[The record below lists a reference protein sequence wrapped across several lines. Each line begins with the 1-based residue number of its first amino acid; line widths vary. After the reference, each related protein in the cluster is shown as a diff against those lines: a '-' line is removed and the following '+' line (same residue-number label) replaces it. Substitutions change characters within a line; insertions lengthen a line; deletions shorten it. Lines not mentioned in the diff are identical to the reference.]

1 MPCGFGKQWSTYHG
15 YTFLVSQLGV
25 SHLSVIHGSPTA
37 RLVPHPARRRK
48 VIYSGVMRSIITRA
62 LTLIDHAFVFWNNSF
77 PGSVINRFARRN
89 GGTLSNGMAYNL
101 LFAFFSGIWTV
112 FAVVTL
118 FFTKNTTLL
127 DWFISTLERTIPG
140 LSITD
145 SMVDGISSTMT
156 WTGVLTFCIFIWKV
170 LCCLDAWR
178 NAAWTM
184 MDRPKPFFD
193 PIQIRF
199 FDAVAFILVALM
211 FVVSSIAG
219 VISGGIVRRIVN
231 LLHDIAMLPESNTT
245 LANSMLLDLSGF
257 LIGLVFNILLMAL
270 MFCFVARI
278 RCDKRLTVFVCL
290 IGGLVISI
298 LQLLGSRLLGGAT
311 SNPLLAPFSV
321 FIGVLIWFSFIAQ
334 ILMYCAAFIGQAQ
347 SMFDEREAEKTE
359 LRSIAR
365 SMLPANDPSAG
376 QQSDR

>member
-1 MPCGFGKQWSTYHG
+1 
-15 YTFLVSQLGV
+15 
-25 SHLSVIHGSPTA
+25 
-37 RLVPHPARRRK
+37 
-48 VIYSGVMRSIITRA
+48 
-62 LTLIDHAFVFWNNSF
+62 
-77 PGSVINRFARRN
+77 
-89 GGTLSNGMAYNL
+89 
-101 LFAFFSGIWTV
+101 
-112 FAVVTL
+112 
-118 FFTKNTTLL
+118 
-127 DWFISTLERTIPG
+127 
-140 LSITD
+140 
-145 SMVDGISSTMT
+145 MVDGISSTMT

-231 LLHDIAMLPESNTT
+231 LLHDFAMLPESNTT

-257 LIGLVFNILLMAL
+257 LIGLVLNILLMAL

-290 IGGLVISI
+290 IGGLVISV

-365 SMLPANDPSAG
+365 SMLPANDPHTG